1 VWTNWYEDRLDGRF
15 REEER
20 ELGYV
25 RIDEFLWG
33 QNPAIVNAEIKR
45 RFDERAPPATAG

>member
-1 VWTNWYEDRLDGRF
+1 M
-15 REEER
+15 EEER